1 MLHLLTRGFA
11 TVTFPPLNSLRVF
24 DCVARLDSFTAA
36 AAELGVTQSAVSRQ
50 VAVLEGYLGRTMFRR
65 EPGGVALTA
74 AGFEYSREIGPALR
88 RIATATQ
95 ALRPATGT
103 ATGTIRLRLY
113 ATFAVK
119 WLLGRLQKF
128 HDRYP
133 GIELEIS
140 TTAAPVDFAR
150 DPVDMAVQFGDGTWP
165 GQRCALLL
173 PDIIQ
178 PVCSPKLLP
187 PLLPSGEADV
197 GMLRDHRLLH
207 SHYRR
212 TDWRD
217 WLAHAGRSDLLREGS
232 VFPSSVLTL
241 QAAAEGLGIAI
252 GQTALLADDLREGR
266 LVTPFGRPLERNL
279 GHYLVWPASTRPDR
293 RQQALL
299 AWFKEEAGRV

>member
-1 MLHLLTRGFA
+1 MS
-11 TVTFPPLNSLRVF
+11 FPPLNSLRVF

-50 VAVLEGYLGRTMFRR
+50 VAVLEDYLGRKLFRR
-65 EPGGVALTA
+65 GPGGVALTA
-74 AGFEYSREIGPALR
+74 AGIEYSREIGPALR

-95 ALRPATGT
+95 ALRPATSAG
-103 ATGTIRLRLY
+103 TGTIRLRVY

-119 WLLGRLQKF
+119 WLLGRLKKF
-128 HDRYP
+128 HDQYP

-150 DPVDMAVQFGDGTWP
+150 DPVDMAVQFGDGTWS
-165 GQRCALLL
+165 GHRCELLL

-187 PLLPSGEADV
+187 PGEADP
-197 GMLRDHRLLH
+197 GMLQDHRLLH

-217 WLAHAGRSDLLREGS
+217 WLAHAGRPDLLRESS

-279 GHYLVWPASTRPDR
+279 GHYLVWPAFIRPDR

-299 AWFKEEAGRV
+299 AWLKKETGRS